1 MGCSGSKTIPQPQ
14 APVERKNSRA
24 ATATPERVSM
34 ESDVQLIAGDYKKVD
49 AAAGYDVNP
58 VVDFSAQ
65 AGVGTWGTGDRFTS
79 KDNGVPGAKYNL
91 PEVTGTDT
99 CNAVFGKMT
108 GERFEEF
115 HNDVPGAKYDLP
127 EVTGTDTCP
136 AAFGKMTGE
145 RFDEFFND
153 VPGAKYDLPEVT
165 GTDTCPAAFGKMTG
179 ERFDE
184 FFNDVPGA
192 KYDLPEVTGTD
203 TCPAVFGK
211 MTADRMATI
220 AEDTTQD
227 VFGSYDVQ
235 PAFNKAAIKK
245 SNTCGFGKVTG
256 KRFRAPKKTLGG
268 SYNTEKSWK
277 AQGGATF
284 GKTSAGRFGP
294 NRGF

>member
-1 MGCSGSKTIPQPQ
+1 MG
-14 APVERKNSRA
+14 
-24 ATATPERVSM
+24 
-34 ESDVQLIAGDYKKVD
+34 
-49 AAAGYDVNP
+49 
-58 VVDFSAQ
+58 
-65 AGVGTWGTGDRFTS
+65 
-79 KDNGVPGAKYNL
+79 
-91 PEVTGTDT
+91 
-99 CNAVFGKMT
+99 T

-145 RFDEFFND
+145 RFDEFF
-153 VPGAKYDLPEVT
+153 
-165 GTDTCPAAFGKMTG
+165 
-179 ERFDE
+179 
-184 FFNDVPGA
+184 
-192 KYDLPEVTGTD
+192 
-203 TCPAVFGK
+203 
-211 MTADRMATI
+211 
-220 AEDTTQD
+220 
-227 VFGSYDVQ
+227 YDVQ

-277 AQGGATF
+277 EQGGATF

>member
-14 APVERKNSRA
+14 APVERKTSRA

-34 ESDVQLIAGDYKKVD
+34 KSDVQLIAGDYKKVD
-49 AAAGYDVNP
+49 AGYDVDP
-58 VVDFSAQ
+58 IVDFSAQ

-165 GTDTCPAAFGKMTG
+165 GI
-179 ERFDE
+179 
-184 FFNDVPGA
+184 
-192 KYDLPEVTGTD
+192 D